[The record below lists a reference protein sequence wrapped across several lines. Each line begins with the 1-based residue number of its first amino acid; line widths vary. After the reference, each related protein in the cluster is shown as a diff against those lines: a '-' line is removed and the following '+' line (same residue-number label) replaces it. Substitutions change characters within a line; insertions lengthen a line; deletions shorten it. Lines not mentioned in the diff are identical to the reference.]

1 MCVCVCVRERE
12 REREREGA
20 AAGSRF
26 DPILRARTGCGLH
39 CGHESG
45 GMHAQFPPVPSQQ
58 RMPKALQVA
67 EHDAEQLHGSSGRGP
82 GVGGGTGGA
91 TLALTSG

>member
-1 MCVCVCVRERE
+1 MR
-12 REREREGA
+12 
-20 AAGSRF
+20 GSSGGF
-26 DPILRARTGCGLH
+26 DPVLRARTGCGLH

-45 GMHAQFPPVPSQQ
+45 GMHAQLPPVPSQQ
-58 RMPKALQVA
+58 RMPKALHVA

-91 TLALTSG
+91 TLALMSG